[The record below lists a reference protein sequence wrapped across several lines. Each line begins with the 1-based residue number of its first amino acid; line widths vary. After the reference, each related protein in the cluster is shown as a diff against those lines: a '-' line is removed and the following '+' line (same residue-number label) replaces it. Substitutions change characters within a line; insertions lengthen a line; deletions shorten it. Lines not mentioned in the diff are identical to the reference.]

1 MMTDAEL
8 TILSLVAEGP
18 RHGYEIQHIIDERGL
33 REWLTIGFSSIYY
46 ILNKL
51 ERQNMLTSQLQ
62 PDGRGPARKV
72 YAITEGGRGILQ
84 TAVAELLRQPRS
96 LGSGFELGLANLS
109 ALKPR
114 QVYKVLTYHR
124 DDLKHRLDAV
134 EKAWAN
140 HQREGHNTDHISA
153 LYTHSIALMH
163 ADLEW
168 LVNFLEEWRAKYP
181 NVEQAETRED
191 DTDPH
196 KALTRMNPRTVQS
209 DPAKM
214 IQRLKRI
221 QSKPEE

>member
-18 RHGYEIQHIIDERGL
+18 RHGYEIQQIIDERGL

-51 ERQNMLTSQLQ
+51 ERQNMLASELR

-72 YAITEGGRGILQ
+72 YSITEGGRGILQ

-96 LGSGFELGLANLS
+96 LGSGFELGLANLN

-140 HQREGHNTDHISA
+140 HQADGHNADHITA

-168 LVNFLEEWRAKYP
+168 LTNFLEEWRAKYP
-181 NVEQAETRED
+181 NVERAELRED

-221 QSKPEE
+221 QSKSEE